1 MDLEEVCET
10 SGGENQQ
17 RSIGD
22 DFQQFVIVISHPSR
36 TYKLRANDRYQHR
49 LWFDTLKTHCKNVDS
64 TDCKS
69 DEDLHLPVSPPLK
82 AEGPFYKDFNQRT
95 PRKESVDIDRGAEL
109 QFIRSINSDKKLNVH
124 IHNEDTLSAENSSR
138 EAVDLNQTPEQ
149 DDCLKS
155 PSEKLVDDEVLSRY
169 LQNTAEKAKLRRMS
183 SLGLDGDASIEKYT
197 NELDSRPDI
206 VSFPALSP
214 LMHETKTDKEQNS
227 NNVDHRLQP
236 SFSFGD
242 ETIQKRLERAMSI
255 PISSPCNIP
264 ESAVEEYKNDNHIQ
278 HVESTDQDL
287 ITMVEHFSFHDD
299 SSLEESDAMES
310 HSSSPI
316 FKANNTLHVSAEK
329 EESKASSDEGQNLQ
343 NEIPVDSWHSSH
355 TSLEKCE
362 ATKNEKP
369 SFDSDCSYKPDE
381 NYETIEW
388 DDSD

>member
-1 MDLEEVCET
+1 M
-10 SGGENQQ
+10 
-17 RSIGD
+17 
-22 DFQQFVIVISHPSR
+22 
-36 TYKLRANDRYQHR
+36 
-49 LWFDTLKTHCKNVDS
+49 
-64 TDCKS
+64 
-69 DEDLHLPVSPPLK
+69 SPPLK
-82 AEGPFYKDFNQRT
+82 AEGPFYKDINQRT
-95 PRKESVDIDRGAEL
+95 PIKEGVDTDRDAEL
-109 QFIRSINSDKKLNVH
+109 QFIRSINSDKKLDVH
-124 IHNEDTLSAENSSR
+124 KHNEDILSTNNSSR
-138 EAVDLNQTPEQ
+138 EVVDLNQSPEQ
-149 DDCLKS
+149 DDCPKS

-214 LMHETKTDKEQNS
+214 LIHGSNCEPKTDMEQNS
-227 NNVDHRLQP
+227 NIVDHRLQP

-255 PISSPCNIP
+255 PISSPNKMP
-264 ESAVEEYKNDNHIQ
+264 DPAVEEYKNDNHIQ

-287 ITMVEHFSFHDD
+287 ITMVENFSFHDD

-310 HSSSPI
+310 HSSSPV
-316 FKANNTLHVSAEK
+316 FKNICTLHESAEK
-329 EESKASSDEGQNLQ
+329 EESTASSDEGQNLQ